1 MKEVFDKN
9 LWLSLLKDPDKI
21 ILSLEQIIAFNKKV
35 ETDIFSC
42 LAVDESLVKSI
53 LSKDCFRTIPEKE
66 KFKVSKY
73 IDSAFK
79 VNEFAIT
86 VKRSSIRS
94 LPGSKRLITD
104 NKYNDRIQ
112 ESGVEIGEGMR
123 VLFGGIDGRWLYVY
137 FSFYQGWI
145 RSSDVALIDR
155 ETLFNLLH
163 APNFYVVTGNYVFS
177 APAFDK
183 KTTFVPFGMG
193 AKLVKSNARVVDGE
207 EKNVQKAIKIPYRGK
222 NGKAIF
228 KNAYL
233 LQDADV
239 SDGFLPFT
247 RRNILEEAFKLIGS
261 RYGWGDSFQARD
273 CSSTVR
279 SIYKTMG
286 LNFPRNTSEQEK
298 MPIGTHIS
306 LENLSVDEKEKLL
319 DTFQLGDLLFTKG
332 HVMIYLGKYNGEH
345 YIFHNFQN
353 RFDKKVIPVNGVS
366 ITPVSLR
373 FSEKDTALSLIRSG
387 IKF

>member
-1 MKEVFDKN
+1 MKEVFDRN
-9 LWLSLLKDPDKI
+9 LWLSILKDSDKI
-21 ILSLEQIIAFNKKV
+21 ILSLEQIQAFNKKI

-42 LAVDESLVKSI
+42 SAVGKDLMKTV
-53 LSKDCFRTIPEKE
+53 LSEKRFRTIPEKE
-66 KFKVSKY
+66 RFEISKY
-73 IDSAFK
+73 IDSAVE

-94 LPGSKRLITD
+94 LPVSKKLITD

-123 VLFGGIDGRWLYVY
+123 VLLRGADERWLYVCL
-137 FSFYQGWI
+137 SFYRGWI
-145 RSSDVALIDR
+145 RSSDVAFIDK
-155 ETLFNLLH
+155 ETLFNFLNT
-163 APNFYVVTGNYVFS
+163 PDFYVVTGNYAFS

-183 KTTFVPFGMG
+183 RTTFIPFGMG
-193 AKLVKSNARVVDGE
+193 AKLVKSNAKVIDGE
-207 EKNVQKAIKIPYRGK
+207 EKSVQKVIKIQYKGR
-222 NGKAIF
+222 NGKAVF
-228 KNAYL
+228 KDAYL

-247 RRNILEEAFKLIGS
+247 RRNILKESFKLIGA

-298 MPIGTHIS
+298 MPIGTHVS
-306 LENLSVDEKEKLL
+306 FENLSVGEKEKLL
-319 DTFQLGDLLFTKG
+319 DTFQPGDLLFMKG
-332 HVMIYLGKYNGEH
+332 HVMIYLGKHKGEH

-366 ITPVSLR
+366 ITPVSLQ
-373 FSEKDTALSLIRSG
+373 FSDKGTALSLLRSG